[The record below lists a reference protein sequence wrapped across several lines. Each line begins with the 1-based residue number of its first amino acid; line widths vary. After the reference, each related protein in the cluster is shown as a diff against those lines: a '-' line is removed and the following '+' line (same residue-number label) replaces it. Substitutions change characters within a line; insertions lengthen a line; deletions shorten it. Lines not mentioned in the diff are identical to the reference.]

1 MSTVKPPILRNAITE
16 ASPNF
21 LAFPLWLFW
30 QRGDF
35 FWAVA
40 FSEMRIEDTPS
51 ELILLR
57 GKMWRCSVFANY
69 TASPAAFSKARF
81 VKLPRPRICSLHFFF
96 NNFLKF
102 KGSLEPQEDN
112 LGKHEKETF
121 SLDGK
126 ELFHFYFSG
135 ESWKCTERYFCE
147 NIKLGSEW
155 ETLYNFSFKAPLWEN
170 LGILNWPGPVRVGGE

>member
-81 VKLPRPRICSLHFFF
+81 VKLPRPRICILQFFLSL
-96 NNFLKF
+96 F
-102 KGSLEPQEDN
+102 KITPLNSKVHLCLRKLILANMRKKPSLSMGKSCSTFTFQENRESAQKDTFVRISSWGQN
-112 LGKHEKETF
+112 EKPCTTLASRPLCGKILEF
-121 SLDGK
+121 STG
-126 ELFHFYFSG
+126 
-135 ESWKCTERYFCE
+135 
-147 NIKLGSEW
+147 
-155 ETLYNFSFKAPLWEN
+155 
-170 LGILNWPGPVRVGGE
+170 PGQFV